1 MTIPHFRRILNFS
14 GITLGNREFQ
24 LLTKRFMKHN
34 FTINYAAFLSEFR
47 ESMDWFDRQ
56 GIKDTGRDFQEFF
69 PGRFITVDSKKA
81 SRPEIGKIDVA
92 KTFGTSKACHP
103 CLQQAKPRDMKLGEL
118 ILRIKKHI
126 LDNGIRTR
134 EFFEK
139 FDVFRRGFIS
149 KSHFLRGLE
158 AIGLSGLHRLC
169 VTEEDFEKLLKAY
182 GQEYDPERIQWSKF
196 CDHID
201 EVFTIK

>member
-1 MTIPHFRRILNFS
+1 MTIPHFRRILNVS
-14 GITLGNREFQ
+14 GITLGQHEFQ
-24 LLTKRFMKHN
+24 LLTKRFIKHN
-34 FTINYAAFLSEFR
+34 FTINYAAFLSKFQEF
-47 ESMDWFDRQ
+47 MDWFDTH
-56 GIKDTGRDFQEFF
+56 GIKDTGKDFQEFY
-69 PGRFITVDSKKA
+69 PGRIIVAGGEKIT
-81 SRPEIGKIDVA
+81 RPEVGKVDIA
-92 KTFGTSKACHP
+92 KKFGTTKACHP
-103 CLQQAKPRDMKLGEL
+103 CLHQSKPRDMKLDEL

-126 LDNGIRTR
+126 LNNGIRTR

-149 KSHFLRGLE
+149 RTQFLRGLE

-169 VTEEDFEKLLKAY
+169 LLEEDFDKILKAY
-182 GQEYDPERIQWSKF
+182 EEKYDSERILWSKF